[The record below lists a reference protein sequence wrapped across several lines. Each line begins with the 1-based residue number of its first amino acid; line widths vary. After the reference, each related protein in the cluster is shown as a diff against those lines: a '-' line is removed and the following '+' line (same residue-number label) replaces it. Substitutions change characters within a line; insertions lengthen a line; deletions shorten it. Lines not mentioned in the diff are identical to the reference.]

1 MPRAPASHHVVL
13 QDRNRSHRVPLR
25 IVQDDEGRLMYEW
38 RLAPALAPSVSA
50 EDLAYASFTPD
61 LQLTW
66 AQEDWVGGGLQFYY
80 SNEESDRYA
89 LADKVWAS
97 PPNELSMGLH
107 PRPITFGVRNGAA
120 QLGATTNWSVSGVT
134 LTAVTTAP
142 HSGSYHFQG
151 ASWSTND
158 YCQVRVVQ
166 SEQPAARWVS
176 QAITVTAKVRGASA
190 GGQVRL
196 QILETGGS
204 STPTTSGSAATLT
217 TSYQAITAAVTL
229 QADSTAVNIRVQMSA
244 DGGEDRTVYFDSVQ
258 CLPGTA
264 VPNAAHT
271 RMLMM
276 GTDLLAFTDRAVWK
290 LDETSAYWCLQKVHA
305 ASITGAEIYDNR
317 LYIGQGEST
326 VYQYSDAGDPTSGTA
341 SNLSSTAD
349 NANRF
354 IKVLNVNGNWA
365 LAKTLDD
372 DNVHIATDPTNSGS
386 WGSAIEV
393 GKDDHKIV
401 QVFQLDGTIAVGKED
416 GFYRYLSLD
425 GNRFVNVYPAA
436 EFMTDASNFDRGIMH
451 NGFFYTT
458 IGESGLMRFDGN
470 YWQSLSHIIRTP
482 GFSELGNRG
491 RAFGTDGEWLYL
503 LVEDLNS
510 DAIDNKCWL
519 LALKEFTG
527 KWAVHQVASLTMS
540 DGVDIHVHKSSGGTN
555 RFCYVMGDVNDEAF
569 CYRLQLADRTDTPR
583 LATNKDHALTG
594 EFITSWIDWDRPQ
607 VYKAPTRFILLS
619 ENLSSSNTV
628 TVSYQ
633 ADNET
638 SFTAINSTNSV
649 FKTSPRSSIAFNENI
664 TARRIRFKLEFTA
677 SSTTSGPVVRAFV
690 IEAAWRPSRLKHWTM
705 TAAIEEGAQSLQGVS
720 AGLSVSRSL
729 TMLNLLKDEIAPI
742 IIEDIDGVEQRGHI
756 IDMAERQIRRHPR
769 EATSYARAVDIR
781 ITQALTAAAQPWNS
795 GIRYDEFHWG

>member
-1 MPRAPASHHVVL
+1 MPRAPASHHIVL

-97 PPNELSMGLH
+97 TPNELSMGLH

-158 YCQVRVVQ
+158 YCQVSVVQ

-229 QADSTAVNIRVQMSA
+229 QSDSTAVNIRVQMSA

-290 LDETSAYWCLQKVHA
+290 LDETSDYWCLQKVHA

-326 VYQYSDAGDPTSGTA
+326 VYQYSDAGDPTSWTA

-393 GKDDHKIV
+393 G
-401 QVFQLDGTIAVGKED
+401 
-416 GFYRYLSLD
+416 
-425 GNRFVNVYPAA
+425 
-436 EFMTDASNFDRGIMH
+436 
-451 NGFFYTT
+451 
-458 IGESGLMRFDGN
+458 
-470 YWQSLSHIIRTP
+470 
-482 GFSELGNRG
+482 
-491 RAFGTDGEWLYL
+491 
-503 LVEDLNS
+503 
-510 DAIDNKCWL
+510 
-519 LALKEFTG
+519 
-527 KWAVHQVASLTMS
+527 
-540 DGVDIHVHKSSGGTN
+540 
-555 RFCYVMGDVNDEAF
+555 
-569 CYRLQLADRTDTPR
+569 
-583 LATNKDHALTG
+583 
-594 EFITSWIDWDRPQ
+594 
-607 VYKAPTRFILLS
+607 
-619 ENLSSSNTV
+619 
-628 TVSYQ
+628 
-633 ADNET
+633 
-638 SFTAINSTNSV
+638 
-649 FKTSPRSSIAFNENI
+649 
-664 TARRIRFKLEFTA
+664 
-677 SSTTSGPVVRAFV
+677 
-690 IEAAWRPSRLKHWTM
+690 
-705 TAAIEEGAQSLQGVS
+705 EG
-720 AGLSVSRSL
+720 
-729 TMLNLLKDEIAPI
+729 
-742 IIEDIDGVEQRGHI
+742 
-756 IDMAERQIRRHPR
+756 
-769 EATSYARAVDIR
+769 
-781 ITQALTAAAQPWNS
+781 
-795 GIRYDEFHWG
+795 